1 MIRIFVAT
9 AIVAA
14 AIPVDP
20 LMAQAR
26 LDAALADSLRGWVV
40 NMGVRFHA
48 RDAEAM
54 IAMYAD
60 SAYYVHIGDGVVT
73 PYAQLV
79 RGLRA
84 SAGLTTHNPVSFVHE
99 PRIIVLD
106 SNTAIADYDYEM
118 RPDPTVDRVTRA
130 GIWTGVL
137 RRGADG
143 WHILHAHISGHAV
156 TPG

>member
-1 MIRIFVAT
+1 MVSFDTRWPWGVRRPGENMIRIFVAT

-60 SAYYVHIGDGVVT
+60 SATVWSRLT
-73 PYAQLV
+73 PSWSV
-79 RGLRA
+79 G
-84 SAGLTTHNPVSFVHE
+84 
-99 PRIIVLD
+99 
-106 SNTAIADYDYEM
+106 
-118 RPDPTVDRVTRA
+118 
-130 GIWTGVL
+130 
-137 RRGADG
+137 
-143 WHILHAHISGHAV
+143 
-156 TPG
+156 